1 MAGKDRTT
9 IHKVSALFVAVC
21 VDLSLFYASGFA
33 GIHSVL
39 GHFAHLWLFAALR
52 WSAVTITTLLVLGD
66 PSPLLIRFVTA
77 YSLLPAVYETGTRAL
92 YREESPCGPVADIRC
107 WLMFAGAS
115 LGAALFWEIT
125 IPDSDEEAGSK
136 AQKQKSR
143 VLFMRVV
150 HLYRPD
156 YPLLFGGVVFLTLA
170 VICEMFIPFYTGKVI
185 DIISS
190 HYQQSEF
197 LSALLFM
204 GLYSV
209 GSSVSAGCRG
219 GVLLCAISSF
229 TCRIKVKLFEALTK
243 QEIGFFEII
252 KTGEI
257 TSRLS
262 RDTTLTGRTV
272 CLNVNVMLRTFIKTM
287 GMISLMMS
295 LSWKL
300 TFLRLSQDMQDSMA
314 RTNDAAN
321 EVVFGV
327 RVVRSFHTEKHEA
340 DRYDKRLTETQS
352 LKTRRDI
359 VGAIYLLARRLTGL
373 GMQVFILY
381 YGRLFIQMGQM
392 TTGNLVS
399 FIIYQSDLGDNIRTL
414 TYIFGDMLNSVMAAG
429 KVFEYIDRK
438 PQISTDGKLKPDQLE
453 GRINYCGLNFAY
465 PSNPGKTV
473 LQDFSLELKPGQ
485 VSALVGPSGEGKST
499 CVSLLQRLYEPQDGE
514 ILLDGEP
521 LRSYDHHFFH
531 KKIAVVSQEPVL
543 FSGSIRDNITYGL
556 TDCSQEKIEE
566 AARKANAHEFIQQQ
580 EKGYDTEVGES
591 GGQLSKS
598 EKQRIG
604 IARALVREPK
614 VIILDEITSSLDAE
628 SENKV
633 LQGLASCPNQTLLVI
648 AHRLKTIENADQ
660 IVVVKGGKVEEKGTH
675 KELMEQQG
683 SYHKLIN
690 EMFDKTNSPE

>member
-1 MAGKDRTT
+1 MAANRTT
-9 IHKVSALFVAVC
+9 IYKVFALTLAVC

-33 GIHSVL
+33 GIHNVL
-39 GHFAHLWLFAALR
+39 GHFAHLWLSAALR

-66 PSPLLIRFVTA
+66 PNPLLIRFITA
-77 YSLLPAVYETGTRAL
+77 YSLLPAVYETGTRVL

-143 VLFMRVV
+143 VLFMRVL

-156 YPLLFGGVVFLTLA
+156 YPKMLGGLVFLSLA
-170 VICEMFIPFYTGKVI
+170 VICEMFIPFYTGRVI
-185 DIISS
+185 DILGS

-197 LSALLFM
+197 LSVLLFM

-219 GVLLCAISSF
+219 GILLCAISSF
-229 TCRIKVKLFEALTK
+229 TCRIKVKLFKALTK

-262 RDTTLTGRTV
+262 KDTTLTGRTV
-272 CLNVNVMLRTFIKTM
+272 CLNVNVMLRTFMKTM

-300 TFLRLSQDMQDSMA
+300 TFLVLMETPITGLIQNIYD
-314 RTNDAAN
+314 T
-321 EVVFGV
+321 VVF
-327 RVVRSFHTEKHEA
+327 F
-340 DRYDKRLTETQS
+340 Q
-352 LKTRRDI
+352 
-359 VGAIYLLARRLTGL
+359 
-373 GMQVFILY
+373 
-381 YGRLFIQMGQM
+381 
-392 TTGNLVS
+392 
-399 FIIYQSDLGDNIRTL
+399 TL

-429 KVFEYIDRK
+429 KVFEYMDRK

-465 PSNPGKTV
+465 PSNPEKTV

-485 VSALVGPSGEGKST
+485 VTALVGPSGEGKST

-514 ILLDGEP
+514 IFLDGEP
-521 LRSYDHHFFH
+521 LKSYDHHFFH

-556 TDCSQEKIEE
+556 IDCSQEKIEE
-566 AARKANAHEFIQQQ
+566 AARKANAHVFIHQL
-580 EKGYDTEVGES
+580 EKGYDTG
-591 GGQLSKS
+591 K
-598 EKQRIG
+598 
-604 IARALVREPK
+604 P
-614 VIILDEITSSLDAE
+614 
-628 SENKV
+628 V

-648 AHRLKTIENADQ
+648 AHRLKTIENADH
-660 IVVVKGGKVEEKGTH
+660 IVVVRGGKVEEKGTH
-675 KELMEQQG
+675 KELMELQG

-690 EMFDKTNSPE
+690 ELFDDTNSPE